1 MQSIQL
7 GFTATDAVASLAVLE
22 MMDSFGQRSV
32 LRFDRFEVNPVLP
45 VELFRYKPP
54 AGADVME

>member
-1 MQSIQL
+1 
-7 GFTATDAVASLAVLE
+7 
-22 MMDSFGQRSV
+22 MDSFGQRSV